1 MISKIVINAKGSFGD
16 THISAVRSVN
26 LSAIDSINLEVPEAG
41 GVITLGSPDA
51 NNPVVKG
58 LELLVL
64 FKDLFTKIDFFLNA
78 ISDGGVDQI
87 QSAAKNLKTNL
98 DDLEKDIL
106 PDILSQKVYI
116 DDDRDED
123 LENE

>member
-1 MISKIVINAKGSFGD
+1 MNGDMITINSDKIVINAKGSFGD

-64 FKDLFTKIDFFLNA
+64 FKDLFNPHCSLEYIERVVCLMCTNPLEFHFIP
-78 ISDGGVDQI
+78 IS
-87 QSAAKNLKTNL
+87 NLL
-98 DDLEKDIL
+98 
-106 PDILSQKVYI
+106 
-116 DDDRDED
+116 
-123 LENE
+123 